1 MSNSGTAGQSSDKAE
16 KLPQPEVR
24 GSNHE
29 RKLAIGF
36 AMLGITVFVIAFAL
50 NPYDEAGRP
59 RSHGT
64 HRQLGLPPCT
74 LKTLTGV
81 SCPSCG
87 MTTTISL
94 LMHGNPEAAW
104 QTNWAGCVVAFIG
117 ILGTIWF
124 LLVATGLPPGR
135 FTANEV
141 VKAMTIAG
149 MAIATIR
156 WLADLAYGVFITAF

>member
-1 MSNSGTAGQSSDKAE
+1 
-16 KLPQPEVR
+16 
-24 GSNHE
+24 
-29 RKLAIGF
+29 
-36 AMLGITVFVIAFAL
+36 MLGIAVFVIATFL
-50 NPYDEAGRP
+50 NPYNESGCA

-74 LKTLTGV
+74 LKTITGIP
-81 SCPSCG
+81 CPSCG

-94 LMHGNPEAAW
+94 LMHGDPQAAW

-124 LLVATGLPPGR
+124 LLVATGVPPGR

-156 WLADLAYGVFITAF
+156 WLADLAYGVLMATF

>member
-1 MSNSGTAGQSSDKAE
+1 MSISSTTSDQSSDTLEISA
-16 KLPQPEVR
+16 
-24 GSNHE
+24 SNHE
-29 RKLAIGF
+29 RKLALGF
-36 AMLGITVFVIAFAL
+36 AMLGLAVFVIATVL
-50 NPYDEAGRP
+50 NPYDETGRA

-74 LKTLTGV
+74 LKTLTGI

-94 LMHGNPEAAW
+94 LMHGNPQAAW
-104 QTNWAGCVVAFIG
+104 QTNWAGCIVAFIG

-124 LLVATGLPPGR
+124 LLVATGVPPGR

-141 VKAMTIAG
+141 VKAMTITG
-149 MAIATIR
+149 MAVATIG
-156 WLADLAYGVFITAF
+156 WFAELAYGVLMATF

>member
-1 MSNSGTAGQSSDKAE
+1 MSISSATPDQSSDTAKISAF
-16 KLPQPEVR
+16 
-24 GSNHE
+24 NHE

-36 AMLGITVFVIAFAL
+36 AMMGIAVFVIATVL
-50 NPYDEAGRP
+50 NPYDASGRP

-64 HRQLGLPPCT
+64 HHQLGLPPCT
-74 LKTLTGV
+74 LKTLTGI

-94 LMHGNPEAAW
+94 LMHGNPQAAW
-104 QTNWAGCVVAFIG
+104 QTNWAGCIVAFIG

-124 LLVATGLPPGR
+124 LLIATGLTSGR
-135 FTANEV
+135 FTANQV

-149 MAIATIR
+149 MAVALIR
-156 WLADLAYGVFITAF
+156 WLANLAYGVLMATF